1 MAARPSR
8 LCLFLSLLASLWASG
23 IAPAAAGEMRFV
35 LSSEAVSSLPMDLAE
50 VAERICGPKPQP
62 RPPFMAKCHP
72 IAKNNGGVST
82 QPRRSGGDGTS
93 LTVWARTLWLESAE
107 GVVTSCGIWDA
118 TVILDPAL
126 SQPNSTMVLEEL
138 PEDPER
144 GVFAGVLEMSTIL
157 HLANRETGQTAD
169 FSLRLGLGL
178 AGPWVVTSPGD
189 SPVAGNLLL
198 LADRRG
204 GELVAS
210 EQCGPVRVLES
221 SDDLK
226 GLEADDCQICLTG
239 VIPQPDD
246 GTGGSL
252 K

>member
-1 MAARPSR
+1 MIVQDDPVFP
-8 LCLFLSLLASLWASG
+8 L
-23 IAPAAAGEMRFV
+23 
-35 LSSEAVSSLPMDLAE
+35 
-50 VAERICGPKPQP
+50 RITK
-62 RPPFMAKCHP
+62 
-72 IAKNNGGVST
+72 
-82 QPRRSGGDGTS
+82 
-93 LTVWARTLWLESAE
+93 EE
-107 GVVTSCGIWDA
+107 GVFSARSLQLVIAGPIDTSCGPWDA
-118 TVILDPAL
+118 TVDLDPAR

-157 HLANRETGQTAD
+157 HFVNRDTGQTAD
-169 FSLRLGLGL
+169 FTLRLGLGL

-189 SPVAGNLLL
+189 SPTAGDLLF
-198 LADRRG
+198 LADRSG

-210 EQCGPVRVLES
+210 EQCGPVQVLES

-226 GLEADDCQICLTG
+226 GFEADECQICLTG